1 MEYLTISVAATTWGI
16 SPRRVQQL
24 CKEGAIA
31 GTKKE
36 GRSWLIPASTQM
48 SFRSKTV
55 NRTQLLPLPVGIS
68 SYVEAVTNY
77 YYIDKTLLIRDLLDS
92 LPKVSLFTRPR
103 RFGKTLNMD
112 MLRVFFERTKTDT
125 SQYFKEKA
133 IWKCGDY
140 YRHFQ
145 GQYPVIYLSFKDVK
159 YTTWE
164 NSLKDFSAIIRSEYA
179 RHQELADSNACDAVE
194 LQTYQAI
201 IAGQGDEVMLSRSL
215 SVLSSMLHKHYGK
228 EAIIIIDEYDTPIQQ
243 GYACGYY
250 DQVISFIRNLFSGA
264 FKDNPHLA
272 YGFMTGILRVAK
284 ESIFSGM
291 NNLKVNTILDNRYS
305 SYFGFT
311 KEEVAQMLAYYGKE
325 EKLVEVCDW
334 YDGYQFGQT
343 EIFNPW
349 SVINY
354 VDDSCQPKAF
364 WQSTGSNEIIGEII
378 AQASPTIV
386 ENLRL
391 LMQGSSVTTY
401 VDTGVI
407 YPEIKKNPFS
417 IYSFLLVAGYLR
429 CTEIIPQDDGNFMCR
444 VSIPNKEISF
454 VFAKEIIS
462 RLNVVSA
469 ESTAAAIQQAIFEKD
484 TNRLQE
490 SIATYLT
497 ESISVFDTG
506 SEAFYQGLMLGLC
519 AILNHRY
526 TVRSNREA
534 GLGRFDIQLAPMNQ
548 SLPGF
553 IFELKS
559 SKKDAQSLDV
569 LAAKALKQ
577 IKQKH
582 YITEMKAVGLKDIIL
597 IGIAFR
603 GKEVAL
609 ISEHCEIAAV

>member
-1 MEYLTISVAATTWGI
+1 MEYMTISEAAKQWGI
-16 SPRRVQQL
+16 SSRRVQQL
-24 CKEGAIA
+24 CKEGAVA
-31 GTKKE
+31 GAKKE
-36 GRSWLIPASTQM
+36 GRSWLIPTDTQM
-48 SFRSKTV
+48 TV
-55 NRTQLLPLPVGIS
+55 RTKAMNRRQLLPLPVGIS
-68 SYVEAVTNY
+68 SYIEAVTKY

-112 MLRVFFERTKTDT
+112 MLRVFFERTKADT

-140 YRHFQ
+140 YQRFQ

-164 NSLKDFSAIIRSEYA
+164 NALKDIAANIRDEYA
-179 RHQELADSNACDAVE
+179 RHQELAESTACNAVE
-194 LQTYQAI
+194 LQTYQTI
-201 IAGQGDEVMLSRSL
+201 VAGQADEVMLSRSL
-215 SVLSSMLHKHYGK
+215 AVLSAMLHKHYGM
-228 EAIIIIDEYDTPIQQ
+228 ETVIIIDEYDTPIQQ
-243 GYACGYY
+243 GYTCGYY
-250 DQVISFIRNLFSGA
+250 DQVIRFIRNLFSGA
-264 FKDNPHLA
+264 FKDNADLA

-291 NNLKVNTILDNRYS
+291 NNLKVNTILDDRYS
-305 SYFGFT
+305 AYFGFT
-311 KEEVAQMLAYYGKE
+311 KEEVAQMLAYYGSE
-325 EKLVEVCDW
+325 EKLAEVCDW

-354 VDDSCQPKAF
+354 VDESCRPKAF

-378 AQASPTIV
+378 AQATPVIM

-391 LMQGSSVTTY
+391 LMQGTPVTTY

-407 YPEIKKNPFS
+407 YPEVKKNPSS

-429 CTEIIPQDDGNFMCR
+429 CMEIIPQDDGNFMCR

-462 RLNVVSA
+462 RLNTVGA
-469 ESTAAAIQQAIFEKD
+469 ESTAAAIQQAIFERN
-484 TNRLQE
+484 TGHLQQ
-490 SIATYLT
+490 SIASYLT
-497 ESISVFDTG
+497 ESISVYDTG
-506 SEAFYQGLMLGLC
+506 SEAFYQGLMIGLC

-526 TVRSNREA
+526 AVRSNREA
-534 GLGRFDIQLAPMNQ
+534 GLGRFDIQLAPMDRQ
-548 SLPGF
+548 LPGF
-553 IFELKS
+553 IFELKA
-559 SKKDAQSLDV
+559 SKKEAEGLDA
-569 LAAKALKQ
+569 LAAKALEQ
-577 IKQKH
+577 IKEKQ
-582 YITEMKAVGLKDIIL
+582 YITEMKAAGIREIVL

-609 ISEHCEIAAV
+609 ISETCDEC